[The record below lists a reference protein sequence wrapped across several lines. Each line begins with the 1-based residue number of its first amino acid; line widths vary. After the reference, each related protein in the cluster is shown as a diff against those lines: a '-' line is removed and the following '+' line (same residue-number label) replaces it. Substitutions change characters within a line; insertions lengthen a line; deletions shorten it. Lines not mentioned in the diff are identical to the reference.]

1 MVLAGVATMVLAD
14 IDIIA
19 TGSALLLGGMA
30 FAAII
35 MFFTGLQ
42 RQMGGGAHGI
52 SARLREFGAVEMPAA
67 AAPSGRRGRGGRG
80 GPSIYG
86 QIDRAVASRG
96 FAQKLSTDLAR
107 ADLKM
112 TVGEFVVARVVFASL
127 GGLIGFA
134 LPLGGHIILGV
145 LLALGGYFAP
155 RIYVSSAK
163 GKRLRA
169 FNDQL
174 ADTIGL
180 LSSALRSGYS
190 LLQAMELVAREGPS
204 PVNGEFERVVREVGL
219 GLSPEEALQNLVGRM
234 QSDDL
239 ELMVTAINVQREV
252 GGNLA
257 EVLDTIA
264 NTIRERVK
272 LKGEIRVLTAQQ
284 QYSGYIV
291 GLLPVALSLLLFVIN
306 PTYMGSVFT
315 KTHWCGLTMFGCS
328 GVMIVVGFILIQ
340 RIVDIKV

>member
-1 MVLAGVATMVLAD
+1 MLVAGIAAVVMAN
-14 IDIIA
+14 IDLIA
-19 TGSALLLGGMA
+19 TGSALLLGGLA
-30 FAAII
+30 FGAIL
-35 MFFTGLQ
+35 MFFTGLT
-42 RQMGGGAHGI
+42 RQMNGGAHGI
-52 SARLREFGAVEMPAA
+52 SARLNEFGARDIPVPQAQRRSR
-67 AAPSGRRGRGGRG
+67 SGSS
-80 GPSIYG
+80 SIYG
-86 QIDRAVASRG
+86 SIDRAFASRG
-96 FAQKLSTDLAR
+96 FAQRLSVDLAR
-107 ADLKM
+107 ADLKI
-112 TVGEFVVARVVFASL
+112 TVGEFIVARVVFASL
-127 GGLIGFA
+127 GGLVGYA
-134 LPLGGHIILGV
+134 LPIPGHVPLAL
-145 LLALGGYFAP
+145 LLAVGGYFAP
-155 RIYVSSAK
+155 RFYVNSAK

-169 FNDQL
+169 FNNQL

-204 PVNGEFERVVREVGL
+204 PVSGEFERVVREVGL
-219 GLSPEEALQNLVGRM
+219 GLSPEEALSNLVGRM

-306 PTYMGSVFT
+306 PTYMESVFQ
-315 KTHWCGLTMFGCS
+315 KTTWCGYTMFGCS
-328 GVMIVVGFILIQ
+328 GIMIVVGFLAIQ